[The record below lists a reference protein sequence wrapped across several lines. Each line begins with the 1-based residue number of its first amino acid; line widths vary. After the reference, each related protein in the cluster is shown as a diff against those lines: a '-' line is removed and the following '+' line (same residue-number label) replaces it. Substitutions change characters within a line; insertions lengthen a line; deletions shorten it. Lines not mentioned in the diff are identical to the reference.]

1 MNSKERV
8 RTVLA
13 GGIPDRVPLGDWAID
28 HDTVERV
35 LGRPTYLRNKAA
47 CQIAFWEGRHAEV
60 ERSWI
65 DDTIAL
71 HRAVPFDIVT
81 FPMASWSIPGPTADP
96 PRQVGEGTWED
107 RSGRVYRYTAAADD
121 ILCIAD
127 PAAEAKA
134 WTAADF
140 PADPGP
146 ARRWNDASRRV
157 VDAVIDA
164 LGRDKYIAGPG
175 GGEVGMVLPG
185 GLARGCELLAEAPEV
200 VDAAV
205 AHHLARAERDDIN
218 IHPGQDAVLWGDD
231 FGHKIGTFIS
241 PRSFRRHYRAAI
253 ERRTAAIHA
262 RGLKVLK
269 HCCGNVRAL
278 LDDFAGMGYDAY
290 QSIQPTAGMDIAA
303 VKASHG
309 DRLVLWGGVAVEALI
324 GGTPAEVRAQTARAL
339 ETCKP
344 GGRFILGS
352 SHSIAV
358 GTRWDNWR
366 AMLEVWRERRDYR

>member
-1 MNSKERV
+1 MNGKERV

-13 GGIPDRVPLGDWAID
+13 GGIPDRVPLADWAVD
-28 HDTVERV
+28 HDTVERL
-35 LGRPTYLRNKAA
+35 LGHPTYLRNKAA

-71 HRAVPFDIVT
+71 HRALPFDIVT
-81 FPMASWSIPGPTADP
+81 FTMASWALPEPVADP
-96 PRQVGEGTWED
+96 PRRIAEDTWED
-107 RSGRVYRYTAAADD
+107 AAGRVFRYTAAADD
-121 ILCIAD
+121 ILCIRD
-127 PAAEAKA
+127 PVAAAKRYSP
-134 WTAADF
+134 ADF

-146 ARRWNDASRRV
+146 SRPWNDATRRV
-157 VDAVIDA
+157 VDAVIGA

-185 GLARGCELLAEAPEV
+185 GLERGCELLAESPEV
-200 VDAAV
+200 IDAAV
-205 AHHLARAERDDIN
+205 ANRLAAAERDDVR

-231 FGHKIGTFIS
+231 FGHKTGTFVS
-241 PRSFRRHYRAAI
+241 PRAFRRHYRPAI
-253 ERRTAAIHA
+253 ERRTAAMHA
-262 RGLKVLK
+262 RGLAVLK

-278 LDDFAGMGYDAY
+278 LDDFAAMGYDAY
-290 QSIQPTAGMDIAA
+290 QSIQGSAGMDIAA

-309 DRLVLWGGVAVEALI
+309 DRLTLWGGVAVEALI
-324 GGTPAEVRAQTARAL
+324 SGTPAEVRAQTERAL

-358 GTRWDNWR
+358 GTRWDNWQ
-366 AMLEVWRERRDYR
+366 AMLSAWCGRRDY